1 MKFKDEFQ
9 VNEANGILNKVAR
22 FLIKNVDFI
31 QKAYINDQK
40 KYGIKHIKVTEIEK
54 AQREGTY
61 MFLKVTDTKNKDYL
75 CMVDVSRGKTNQMD
89 HAINRVL
96 QGDKDVKFSI
106 SPMPDMVNNGI
117 TPYLVL
123 DMQVGKI

>member
-1 MKFKDEFQ
+1 MKFKDEFK
-9 VNEANGILNKVAR
+9 VNEANNILNKVAR

-31 QKAYINDQK
+31 QKAYINSQK
-40 KYGIKHIKVTEIEK
+40 KYGIKHINVQEIEK
-54 AQREGTY
+54 SNREDKY
-61 MFLKVTDTKNKDYL
+61 MFLKVTDNKNKEYL
-75 CMVDVSRGKTNQMD
+75 CMVDVGNGKTFQMD

-106 SPMPDMVNNGI
+106 SPMIDMVNNGI